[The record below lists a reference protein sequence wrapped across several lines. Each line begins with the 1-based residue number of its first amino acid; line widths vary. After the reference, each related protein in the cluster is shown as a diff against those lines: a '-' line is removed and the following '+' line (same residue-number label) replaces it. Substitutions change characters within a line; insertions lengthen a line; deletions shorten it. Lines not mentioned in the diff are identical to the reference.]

1 MKILFRIEYQ
11 LNKTYFII
19 INHNIVK
26 LYLYN
31 IVIL

>member
-1 MKILFRIEYQ
+1 MKILFYIEYQ

-26 LYLYN
+26 LYIYN